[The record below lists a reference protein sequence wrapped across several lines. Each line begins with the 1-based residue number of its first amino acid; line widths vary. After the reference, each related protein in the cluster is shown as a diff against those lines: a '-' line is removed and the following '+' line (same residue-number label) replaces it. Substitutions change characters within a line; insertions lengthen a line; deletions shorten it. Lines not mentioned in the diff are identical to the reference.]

1 MKRAWNIIKKV
12 LLALILLLVLLLVFT
27 LDEVDEQPYFESEYY
42 KNTIVQLDS
51 SLSLMQEKQGQLR
64 AGFARINIT
73 PQIGSEQE
81 VAMQGQFRE
90 VPLAGY
96 GAREKPANAVH
107 DSIFAKAIAL
117 EVDHQAI
124 VFIGTDLLIMPP
136 AVAAE
141 VSTTLAKKIG
151 LKREQLYFGATHTH
165 SSAGAMSQGWVGEQF
180 AGVYQA
186 AFVSWLSQ
194 QIVAVVE
201 KALQDL
207 QKASVGFSDF
217 EAEAYVKNR
226 IIGETGR
233 LNDIFTFMVVKQDT
247 AKTALLGA
255 FAAHATTLGASN
267 LAFSGDYP
275 GYWER
280 KLEKETVDLAV
291 FFAGT
296 VGSHSYRSK
305 GNDFERAQYIGEALA
320 DSVKA
325 YVPKVEWQDS
335 VSFTAFSAPIQV
347 PALQIRLGEESHL
360 RSYLGHRLMPGLES
374 PSIQGMK
381 INNFIWMTLPCELS
395 GEYAIDLKN
404 ALAQEGYHSV
414 FSSFNG
420 AYLGY
425 IVPAKYYHYDHYESK
440 LMGWYGPSMGDYLM
454 ELLYRS
460 CNALSGERL

>member
-1 MKRAWNIIKKV
+1 MKRAWNITKKV
-12 LLALILLLVLLLVFT
+12 LLALILLIVLLLVFT
-27 LDEVDEQPYFESEYY
+27 LDEVEEQAYFESDYY
-42 KNTIVQLDS
+42 KKTILQLDS
-51 SLSLMQEKQGQLR
+51 SLSLMQERRGQLK

-73 PQIGSEQE
+73 PQIGSEGE
-81 VAMQGQFRE
+81 GAVQGRFQE

-96 GAREKPANAVH
+96 GARDKPANAVH
-107 DSIFAKAIAL
+107 DSIFAKAIAI
-117 EVDHQAI
+117 EVDEQAI
-124 VFIGTDLLIMPP
+124 IFIGTDLLIMPP

-141 VSTTLAKKIG
+141 VSATLAQKIG
-151 LKREQLYFGATHTH
+151 LKRGQLYFGATHTH
-165 SSAGAMSQGWVGEQF
+165 SSAGAMSEGWVGEQF
-180 AGVYQA
+180 AGVYQP

-194 QIVAVVE
+194 QIVGVVE
-201 KALQDL
+201 KALADL
-207 QKASVGFSDF
+207 QNASIGFSDF
-217 EAEAYVKNR
+217 EAEDYVKNR

-233 LNDIFTFMVVKQDT
+233 LNDIFTFLVVKQDS

-280 KLEKETVDLAV
+280 KLEEEAVDLAV

-305 GNDFERAQYIGEALA
+305 GDDFERAQYIGEALA
-320 DSVKA
+320 DSVRA
-325 YVPKVEWQDS
+325 HLPKVLFQDS
-335 VSFTAFSAPIQV
+335 VSFMAFSAPIQI
-347 PALQIRLGEESHL
+347 PELQIRLADETHL
-360 RSYLGHRLMPGLES
+360 RSYLGHKLMPGIET
-374 PSIQGMK
+374 PSIQAMK

-404 ALAQEGYHSV
+404 ALAQQGYHSV

-454 ELLYRS
+454 ELLFRS

>member
-1 MKRAWNIIKKV
+1 MKRVWNIIKKV

-27 LDEVDEQPYFESEYY
+27 LDEVDEQAYFETDYY
-42 KNTIVQLDS
+42 KNTIVQIDS
-51 SLSLMQEKQGQLR
+51 SLSSMQKSQGQLK
-64 AGFARINIT
+64 AGFASINIT
-73 PQIGSEQE
+73 PQISSEEE
-81 VAMQGQFRE
+81 VAMDGRFQE

-117 EVDHQAI
+117 EVDNQTI
-124 VFIGTDLLIMPP
+124 IFVGTDLLIMPP
-136 AVAAE
+136 AVAAK
-141 VSTTLAKKIG
+141 VSATLEQKTG
-151 LKREQLYFGATHTH
+151 LKRGQLYFGATHTH
-165 SSAGAMSQGWVGEQF
+165 SSAGAMSEGWVGEQF
-180 AGVYQA
+180 AGAYQA
-186 AFVSWLSQ
+186 AFVAWLSEQ
-194 QIVAVVE
+194 MVGVVE
-201 KALQDL
+201 NALADLQD
-207 QKASVGFSDF
+207 ARIGFGDF
-217 EAEAYVKNR
+217 EAEEYVKNR

-233 LNDIFTFMVVKQDT
+233 LNDIFTFMVVKQDS
-247 AKTALLGA
+247 ARTALLGA

-280 KLEKETVDLAV
+280 KLEEETVDLAV

-305 GNDFERAQYIGEALA
+305 GDDFERAQYIGEALA
-320 DSVKA
+320 DSVRA
-325 YVPKVEWQDS
+325 YVPHILFQDS
-335 VSFTAFSAPIQV
+335 VSFAAFSAPIQI
-347 PALQIRLGEESHL
+347 PELQIRLGEETHL
-360 RSYLGHRLMPGLES
+360 RTYLGRRLMPGTDR

-381 INNFIWMTLPCELS
+381 IDNFIWMTLPCELS

-404 ALAQEGYHSV
+404 ALAQQGYHSV

-454 ELLYRS
+454 ELLFRS